1 MQRPKVL
8 ISRRSVTM
16 ASLVIALASPKSRC
30 GLLYARR
37 DGDLKR
43 AVDRGAQ
50 LGLAWYSREGWE
62 SLRELADDPWS
73 LDDTFEDW
81 ERGALAAIRELESIG
96 RRVRRV
102 PIDVNALA
110 RLVPRA
116 TPPYRQCRASRIRH
130 LPDTAGRSRV
140 EGIWLRRIRLFAT
153 HGALLLGRRSL
164 SDVI

>member
-1 MQRPKVL
+1 
-8 ISRRSVTM
+8 M

-130 LPDTAGRSRV
+130 LPDTAGGAGLRV
-140 EGIWLRRIRLFAT
+140 SGYGVSAYSPPMAHFYLGADRFLMSYDATDGDLRYY
-153 HGALLLGRRSL
+153 
-164 SDVI
+164 